1 MRLSD
6 SRSCTLLVIH
16 SQHSQEFFTSNS
28 CHCGSPRF
36 LADLST
42 RAVPK
47 HPGEPGSCFCPLLHR
62 RWQASA
68 VFEDWPLP
76 SFDEAESG
84 SLTLGSRVRLAGL
97 RQSRLLAPAP
107 ARLRVERANYTMT
120 SLQVTRSARLPGA
133 QKRTQIIS
141 FRKMP
146 ASPLAAIPPRTSL
159 DPIHKV

>member
-1 MRLSD
+1 MGLSD

-16 SQHSQEFFTSNS
+16 SQHSPEFFTTNS

-36 LADLST
+36 LTDLST
-42 RAVPK
+42 RK

-107 ARLRVERANYTMT
+107 ARLRVERAIYTMT
-120 SLQVTRSARLPGA
+120 SLQITRSARLPGA
-133 QKRTQIIS
+133 QKTNPTFRFAKWQKRRQKPGS
-141 FRKMP
+141 FAPVPKLHIYF
-146 ASPLAAIPPRTSL
+146 A
-159 DPIHKV
+159 